1 LLRRISGGGTVYHD
15 HGNLNYSFVLGRE
28 SWEPERWIGLV
39 AQALRDLGLPGVRAC
54 SRYSIWLD
62 SRKVSGSAFALSG
75 PSVML
80 HGCILLQTN
89 LERLQQLLT
98 PEIKDEQE
106 KNSRAIA
113 SVRSPVVNLHEF
125 RPGLSADELIEAIC
139 RQVNLMTG
147 KKMPAKTPEMLQ
159 IPEEKLLPYRK
170 KFADPEWTLE
180 LAKGTHGHT
189 DTRTHGLDT
198 DEHGQTRTD
207 GETRTHGHTDEHGQ
221 TRTDVEHGQARNGRF
236 HTPGRQDW

>member
-1 LLRRISGGGTVYHD
+1 MLRRISGGGTVYHD

-139 RQVNLMTG
+139 RQVNLMNG
-147 KKMPAKTPEMLQ
+147 KKMPAKTPDMLQ
-159 IPEEKLLPYRK
+159 IPEGKLLPYKK

-180 LAKGTHGHT
+180 LAKG
-189 DTRTHGLDT
+189 
-198 DEHGQTRTD
+198 
-207 GETRTHGHTDEHGQ
+207 
-221 TRTDVEHGQARNGRF
+221 
-236 HTPGRQDW
+236 